1 MVERPSAITAYNKM
15 AAKLSVYNLDD
26 NLEAFQKNSTNAD
39 KVGVAKNLSQHKK
52 HEECLGWNS
61 RFNVN
66 IKLPPNIC

>member
-26 NLEAFQKNSTNAD
+26 NLSKKKSTNAD